1 MFAFGS
7 KDGYIYEKE
16 AILQYIL
23 HQKTEIAKK
32 MKVVLLNR
40 GLCSNTMYT
49 NENQSAKKPWL
60 LHLVKHGLS
69 NALVILM

>member
-1 MFAFGS
+1 MLPFDLYVFSFGS
-7 KDGYIYEKE
+7 EDGYIYEKE

-32 MKVVLLNR
+32 MKVVLRNR

-49 NENQSAKKPWL
+49 NENQSAKKT
-60 LHLVKHGLS
+60 LVTTVG
-69 NALVILM
+69 